1 MRSQVLGSQKYIK
14 VEKGGELKCTIAGVP
29 KKEGAAIIGHPDNFE
44 LDMVFRGK
52 DTGKNCLWYN
62 DDEGITVHD
71 KEGRPIRI
79 YSNIAMLPVDYQL
92 GLSSDYSLCL
102 SVEGI
107 NKRFSMEQLHDSMVE
122 DFIN

>member
-1 MRSQVLGSQKYIK
+1 M
-14 VEKGGELKCTIAGVP
+14 P

-44 LDMVFRGK
+44 LDMVFKGK